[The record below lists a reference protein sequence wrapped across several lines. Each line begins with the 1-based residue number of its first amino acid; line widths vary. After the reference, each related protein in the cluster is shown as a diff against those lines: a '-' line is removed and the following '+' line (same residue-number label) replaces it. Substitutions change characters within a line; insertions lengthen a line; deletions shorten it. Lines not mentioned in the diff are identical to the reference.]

1 MKDDMLPD
9 QIPALDVVTGEEH
22 LFTAR
27 QLVEGN
33 VQFFC
38 DASDLEFIHNDAY
51 GYSHIWKLDQC
62 DNPVAMSNP
71 VVEEMLNEQTR

>member
-1 MKDDMLPD
+1 MNDEM
-9 QIPALDVVTGEEH
+9 IPALDVVTGEEH

-38 DASDLEFIHNDAY
+38 DASELEFIHNDAS

-62 DNPVAMSNP
+62 NNPVAMSNP
-71 VVEEMLNEQTR
+71 DVEEMLEEEK

>member
-9 QIPALDVVTGEEH
+9 QIPALDVVTGEEY

-38 DASDLEFIHNDAY
+38 DASELRWVHNDAS
-51 GYSHIWKLDQC
+51 GYSHIFKLDQC
-62 DNPVAMSNP
+62 NNLVAMSNP
-71 VVEEMLNEQTR
+71 VVEEMLEEEK

>member
-1 MKDDMLPD
+1 MNDEM
-9 QIPALDVVTGEEH
+9 IPAFDVVTGEEY

-27 QLVEGN
+27 QLVDGN

-38 DASDLEFIHNDAY
+38 DASELRWIHNDAS

-62 DNPVAMSNP
+62 NNLVAMSNP
-71 VVEEMLNEQTR
+71 DVEEMLEEEK